1 MPVYRVTFK
10 KMLSVNSTPTLIHDE
25 CVEGLQPSQE
35 GGSGVTAI
43 ELARLTQAASESDNG
58 EEAPPPVLEMLE
70 TTARTPAEIAERA
83 LRVCQKHSPTF
94 LESKLAAIPVCPTC
108 QRPYLQTQVYF
119 QLLQSAGCGS
129 QGSYYKLFF
138 RELGRIGSG
147 SFGTVFRVQHVLK
160 SVGLGIYAI
169 KIIAVGD
176 SRTWLLRALSE
187 VTVLEQMRHPNVV
200 DYHHCWVE
208 DHKAAVNSGPVPHLF
223 ILLSYCKGGSL
234 LNLRRKVLGRPLTED
249 EFRMLLYQTASG
261 LAHLHSIGF
270 LSRDIK
276 LGNILLDGTAPDT
289 DPTELIEVIDPT
301 GIDAAIP
308 TRAEKWARK
317 YREIQFARDDTL
329 REQSRQ
335 LLYIRTVG
343 ISELQARLAD
353 FGQVGDGPSAGTD
366 LYLAPELLW
375 KREQLDGKI
384 IVKPGENLKTQ
395 AFSQKSD
402 VYSLG
407 ISFLELI
414 FDYNAFLS
422 QIKGERGWSDEEA
435 VDYLQSHEHQK
446 DLISFCK
453 TIVESLGYSQ
463 ELSTLLQQMCASDA
477 EARPTA
483 AAVADACYRMQH
495 AVPEPVTKKDSG
507 VDAVPYTARQF
518 TRPSPP
524 TQQLEPVTS
533 GPPILKNKQFHHF
546 FKQTKAHHPKRRRS
560 WHRRRLMDRW
570 FTLFLMVHGCF
581 CMAICGFFASIILI
595 LLRD

>member
-1 MPVYRVTFK
+1 
-10 KMLSVNSTPTLIHDE
+10 MLSVDSTPTLIHDE
-25 CVEGLQPSQE
+25 YVEGLQPSQE

-43 ELARLTQAASESDNG
+43 ELARLTQEASESKND
-58 EEAPPPVLEMLE
+58 EEAPAPAPALEMLE

-94 LESKLAAIPVCPTC
+94 LESKLGAIPVCPTC

-119 QLLQSAGCGS
+119 QLLQSASCGP
-129 QGSYYKLFF
+129 QGNYYKLFF

-147 SFGTVFRVQHVLK
+147 SYGTVYRVQHVLK
-160 SVGLGIYAI
+160 SVRLGIYAI

-176 SRTWLLRALSE
+176 SRSWLLRALSE

-208 DHKAAVNSGPVPHLF
+208 DYKAAVNSGPVPHLF

-289 DPTELIEVIDPT
+289 DPTELIEVVDPA
-301 GIDAAIP
+301 GSDAVVP
-308 TRAEKWARK
+308 TRADKWARK
-317 YREIQFARDDTL
+317 YREIQFARDDAL

-375 KREQLDGKI
+375 KRERLDGKI
-384 IVKPGENLKTQ
+384 IVKPGENPETQ

-414 FDYNAFLS
+414 FDCNTFLS
-422 QIKGERGWSDEEA
+422 QIKRERGWSDEEA
-435 VDYLQSHEHQK
+435 LEYVQTHEHQK
-446 DLISFCK
+446 DLISFGK
-453 TIVESLGYSQ
+453 TIVDSLGYSQ
-463 ELSTLLQQMCASDA
+463 ELSNLLQQMCAPNA
-477 EARPTA
+477 EDRPTA
-483 AAVADACYRMQH
+483 AAVADSCYRMQH
-495 AVPEPVTKKDSG
+495 SVPVPVTRRDSG
-507 VDAVPYTARQF
+507 INATPHVSTQYVRPIPSTQRIEPLKYDAT
-518 TRPSPP
+518 
-524 TQQLEPVTS
+524 
-533 GPPILKNKQFHHF
+533 ILRGKDVYP
-546 FKQTKAHHPKRRRS
+546 FKQPMTHHPKRRRL
-560 WHRRRLMDRW
+560 WRRRRPMDRW
-570 FTLFLMVHGCF
+570 FALFLMLHGCF
-581 CMAICGFFASIILI
+581 CMAMCGFFAVLI
-595 LLRD
+595 LVLLRG